1 MNTSPET
8 IQSIAGAITGITLA
22 LTWAYFYIRK
32 EEARKQATSD
42 WIGYLYANLSNDE
55 QRKRLL
61 FTPRCELTPAE
72 IRLLT
77 PPAYRK

>member
-1 MNTSPET
+1 MNISPDT
-8 IQSIAGAITGITLA
+8 IQSVAGAVAGITAGLI
-22 LTWAYFYIRK
+22 WSYFYIRK
-32 EEARKQATSD
+32 HEARRKAQSD
-42 WIGYLYANLSNDE
+42 WVAYLYANLSNAA

-72 IRLLT
+72 LRLLT